1 MNYNLFEIIR
11 KIYLKEDISN
21 ISNIDVS
28 MCLTI
33 SKYLSYD
40 PDNLAFLKKIVI
52 YIFNISADNYLYL
65 LWLGIPK
72 KSKVPFLR
80 KIDKIEPKKDKLY
93 EEIRLVL
100 EWSDKELQFNKG
112 ILDRVIS
119 KNRKFWE
126 KELGV

>member
-1 MNYNLFEIIR
+1 MNYSLFEIIK
-11 KIYLKEDISN
+11 KIYLKEDISD
-21 ISNIDVS
+21 IGNIDTS
-28 MCLTI
+28 LCLTI

-40 PDNLAFLKKIVI
+40 LDNLPFLKKIVL
-52 YIFNISADNYLYL
+52 YIFNISANNYLYL
-65 LWLGIPK
+65 LWMGIPK

-80 KIDKIEPKKDKLY
+80 KIDKIEPKKDELY
-93 EEIRLVL
+93 KEIQSVL
-100 EWSDKELQFNKG
+100 EWSQRELDFNKG

>member
-1 MNYNLFEIIR
+1 MNYAPFEIIR
-11 KIYLKEDISN
+11 KIYLKEDISDIDN
-21 ISNIDVS
+21 TDVS
-28 MCLTI
+28 LCLTV

-40 PDNLAFLKKIVI
+40 SDNLPFLKKIVI
-52 YIFNISADNYLYL
+52 YIFNISAENYLYL

-80 KIDKIEPKKDKLY
+80 KIDKIEQKKDKLY
-93 EEIRLVL
+93 EEIQSVL
-100 EWSDKELQFNKG
+100 EWSEKELEFNKG

-126 KELGV
+126 KELGI